1 MATTSP
7 VSTTFASKTTP
18 NDPLPIILSAEY
30 EMFCGSRAAVRGDDS
45 ITVIDAAVAAV
56 AASVMAASGAAEKI
70 EDDDVVQRADQ
81 SCAPFAIPVKHLW
94 QKRDGD
100 VWNGTTDRTYR
111 PNGLYR
117 DRGSGLLRMRCDR
130 GWIERNQIHK
140 TTPKSELFGSVDR
153 GMCLAWHGVTNG
165 SNQSW
170 S

>member
-81 SCAPFAIPVKHLW
+81 SCA
-94 QKRDGD
+94 
-100 VWNGTTDRTYR
+100 
-111 PNGLYR
+111 
-117 DRGSGLLRMRCDR
+117 LLRSPPTNTCGKKGTGTFGTALRTGHVSSQWVVWGTGDR
-130 GWIERNQIHK
+130 VCCE
-140 TTPKSELFGSVDR
+140 
-153 GMCLAWHGVTNG
+153 
-165 SNQSW
+165 
-170 S
+170 